1 MLRTLKSIT
10 LAAACAVAMTSSASA
25 QSDAK
30 IPAFDHNSLTVID
43 ARGNCVL
50 TKWDGMDA
58 QCGAGGSVDTT
69 VDTAWRTIYFG
80 FDSAVLTPES
90 KDKLDRLHAKLTDK
104 SLSIQRA
111 NIVGYADEIG
121 TDDYNYKLS
130 QRRADAVHNYLK
142 DLGYQDSGVTEIRA
156 LGSRSS
162 AGKCPTTMK
171 RKDRIACLWEDRR
184 VEIELEYLEKFERA
198 APHQRI
204 IR

>member
-10 LAAACAVAMTSSASA
+10 LAAACAVAMTSAASA
-25 QSDAK
+25 QGDSK
-30 IPAFDHNSLTVID
+30 IPAYDHNSMTVLD

-50 TKWDGMDA
+50 TKWDSMGTE
-58 QCGAGGSVDTT
+58 CGGAAAAT

-80 FDSAVLTPES
+80 FDSAALTAES
-90 KDKLDRLHAKLTDK
+90 KDKLNHLYSKLTDE
-104 SLSIQRA
+104 SQSIQRA

-130 QRRADAVHNYLK
+130 QRRADAVHGYLK
-142 DLGYQDSGVTEIRA
+142 DLGYQDSNVTEIRA

-184 VEIELEYLEKFERA
+184 VEIELEYLEKFGRA
-198 APHQRI
+198 APVQRI
-204 IR
+204 MR

>member
-25 QSDAK
+25 QADSK
-30 IPAFDHNSLTVID
+30 IPAYDHNSLTVLD

-50 TKWDGMDA
+50 TKWDGMGTE
-58 QCGAGGSVDTT
+58 CGGATATAT

-80 FDSAVLTPES
+80 FDSAVLTAES
-90 KDKLDRLHAKLTDK
+90 KDKLNRLYAKLTDE
-104 SLSIQRA
+104 SQNVQRA

-130 QRRADAVHNYLK
+130 QRRADAVHGHLK
-142 DLGYQDSGVTEIRA
+142 DLGYQDSNVTEIRA

-198 APHQRI
+198 APVQRI
-204 IR
+204 MR